1 MQRRVFI
8 AIVGGA
14 AAAWPLAARGQ
25 PARKLPRIGYLSDEQ
40 AVPNLLSSHDSVLD
54 GLRERGYTDGRN
66 VVIEYRF
73 AAGKAEQLIAAG
85 KAEQLKSA
93 AAELV
98 ALHVDVIL
106 AIGTPAARAA
116 IAATKTIPIVFAR
129 IGDPVGYG
137 LVASLARPGSNATGV
152 GVFTAELAEKRIDL
166 LKQAV
171 PALTRIA
178 VLHELNFPAGDAELA
193 QFEAAVAPLNVY
205 VHAVG
210 VRSIA
215 ALDEILA
222 DIVKGA
228 PGALFVGSSVVFENN
243 ARQLVDLALKTHLP
257 TLYVRR
263 EYVEI
268 GGTMSYGIRYRDMY
282 RTAADY
288 VTRILNGA
296 SPADLPVQ
304 LPTKIELAINLKT
317 AKAIGFTIPPL
328 LLVGADEVIE

>member
-40 AVPNLLSSHDSVLD
+40 AGPNLLSSHDSVLD
-54 GLRERGYTDGRN
+54 GLRERGYADGRN

-73 AAGKAEQLIAAG
+73 AAG

-193 QFEAAVAPLNVY
+193 QFEAAVAPLNVN